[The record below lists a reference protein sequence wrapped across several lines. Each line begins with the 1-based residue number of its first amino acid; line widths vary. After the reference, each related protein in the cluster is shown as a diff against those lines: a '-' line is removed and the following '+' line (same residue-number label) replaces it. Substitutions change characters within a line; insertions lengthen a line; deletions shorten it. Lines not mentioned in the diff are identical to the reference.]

1 MLKKSL
7 VEYVYDTCE
16 DVEEKNG
23 TEGVYL
29 ICKCPL
35 HDDNNPSFVVYPN
48 GDDQKS
54 RWVCL
59 SGCGS
64 GDIISLIQAINGVS
78 FREALKLATEKLTTT
93 ATALLQVQRQFATIK
108 DKVSSYDEHSVAIR
122 LHNLFK
128 LYSKE
133 ETLRLH
139 LRIEELIRQNEYT
152 QLETTLDSW
161 GV

>member
-7 VEYVYDTCE
+7 VEYVYEVCE
-16 DVEEKNG
+16 DVEERNG
-23 TEGVYL
+23 TEGAYL
-29 ICKCPL
+29 TCKCPL

-48 GDDQKS
+48 EDDQKS
-54 RWVCL
+54 RWICL

-64 GDIISLIQAINGVS
+64 GDIIDLIQAINGIS
-78 FREALKLATEKLTTT
+78 FKEALKLATETLTTT
-93 ATALLQVQRQFATIK
+93 ATALLLVQKKCEKIVNTT
-108 DKVSSYDEHSVAIR
+108 SSYDERATAVR

-139 LRIEELIRQNEYT
+139 KRAEKLIEQNEYW
-152 QLETTLDSW
+152 QLDKTLDSW